1 MKIANALTYFQIR
14 FSRPIVFRTMQ
25 PENILFDEQNIAEVP
40 DFTLSE
46 SISEGKTHVSGRV
59 AGALGL
65 IAPGYMLIGLCN
77 EKSDVFSFSVLL
89 LVLLTGQ
96 RIYDRSRRETGDDYW
111 LLPHVKKY
119 NENNRFYEIVDPAI
133 SLDMDCVLEKS
144 SNCKLL
150 HVLPLNVPLN
160 HRMIGQRWLML
171 QNNSDKYIDQRTG
184 LLMIIFTVLVNP
196 ILRIAMETANALALY
211 PVASD
216 QQEYC
221 WMNSL

>member
-1 MKIANALTYFQIR
+1 
-14 FSRPIVFRTMQ
+14 MQ
-25 PENILFDEQNIAEVP
+25 PENILFDEQNIAEVSE
-40 DFTLSE
+40 FTLSE
-46 SISEGKTHVSGRV
+46 SIPEGETHINGRV

-65 IAPGYMLIGLCN
+65 IAPDYMLTGLCS
-77 EKSDVFSFSVLL
+77 EKSDVFSFGVLL
-89 LVLLTGQ
+89 L
-96 RIYDRSRRETGDDYW
+96 ETGDDYW

-119 NENNRFYEIVDPAI
+119 NENNRFNEI
-133 SLDMDCVLEKS
+133 S
-144 SNCKLL
+144 SNCNLL
-150 HVLPLNVPLN
+150 HVLLLNLPRN
-160 HRMIGQRWLML
+160 HQMIGQQWLML
-171 QNNSDKYIDQRTG
+171 QNNSDKYIDYTRNFPESHILFKLFLICNRELYLHHEPICIQFSSLRTG

>member
-1 MKIANALTYFQIR
+1 
-14 FSRPIVFRTMQ
+14 MQ

-77 EKSDVFSFSVLL
+77 EKSDVFSFGVLL

-119 NENNRFYEIVDPAI
+119 NENDRFYEIVDPAI
-133 SLDMDCVLEKS
+133 SLDMDCHEMGLFLRRNNDLEKVEKTAFLMR
-144 SNCKLL
+144 NGEILLEKLIASC
-150 HVLPLNVPLN
+150 NGK
-160 HRMIGQRWLML
+160 R
-171 QNNSDKYIDQRTG
+171 
-184 LLMIIFTVLVNP
+184 NP
-196 ILRIAMETANALALY
+196 IRNFSSEEIKQATNDYDTRKVTKTDSLYELYGGFLRDRPISVMKFKT
-211 PVASD
+211 S
-216 QQEYC
+216 QEHAFE
-221 WMNSL
+221 